1 MHQNDPKMKGNT
13 PMKEPQNA
21 SQNASAPTSSQEWT
35 EEDIRGIARE
45 RYYVS
50 PSASKAHLD
59 LQAHVVE
66 LAVAI
71 VMNVPTSRDRSIAL
85 TELESVLMRAGR
97 GICSTPASSIEFPN
111 MVQR

>member
-1 MHQNDPKMKGNT
+1 MHRNDPKMKGNT
-13 PMKEPQNA
+13 PMEQPKNHLTGDP
-21 SQNASAPTSSQEWT
+21 WT

-50 PSASKAHLD
+50 PTASKAHLD
-59 LQAHVVE
+59 LQQHAVE
-66 LAVAI
+66 MAVSI
-71 VMNVPTSRDRSIAL
+71 VMNVPAGRDRSIAL

-97 GICSTPASSIEFPN
+97 GIYSTPASSIEFPS